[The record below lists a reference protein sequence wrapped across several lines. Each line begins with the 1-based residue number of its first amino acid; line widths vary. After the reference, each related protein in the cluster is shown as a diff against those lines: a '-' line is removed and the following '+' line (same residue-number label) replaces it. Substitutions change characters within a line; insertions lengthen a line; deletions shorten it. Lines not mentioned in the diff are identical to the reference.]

1 MADEARSILD
11 SLMGGDRNAPL
22 PPGTA
27 VPRRKKGRF
36 GDSSQNQNSN
46 QNHSQNNQ
54 PLLLPSTR
62 SRSCYDADADPLYC
76 AWGVNVYELFVNTK
90 SDIGSNPFTP
100 DDGARQEYLRLPK
113 HEQERLG
120 FDSVLFLKLQELV
133 RQCDRTVSRNKEKL
147 EQEIQRNAATKNR
160 TNQHHDYV
168 QDIDE
173 VALTQLAQCQL
184 RRDAV
189 EQELLEI
196 VATME
201 AHIEHQGNLEG
212 QLETLKNTLQE
223 MESKLVAS
231 TVDETNTEKHV
242 DDDNAAAT
250 STDAVPIKSESDAI
264 TEEPQHDE
272 SICIKA
278 DPDATNVKTEDAP
291 TTTTDSTTDDDNKDD
306 TANTTKLELLRLDIE
321 QLTKE
326 LDDVI
331 LKKQRSQFDLA
342 RKIQQYAPLQ
352 ESADQQRKHLHF
364 VKSDITMDKTVCEV
378 SGNFMSARDAD
389 ERIAAHY
396 AGKQYVGWKLVR
408 DKFKEMQQQYGRY
421 GPPRPP
427 PRRDDIGGP
436 GPGPGPIG
444 RNVGGRPDDRYN
456 GRGGGFNNNRGPP
469 PPARGGAGGY
479 SGGGGGRDYDR
490 GGGGRDRDRGGH
502 QGGGYGRGGG
512 YDRDRRDGGGGRWGR

>member
-27 VPRRKKGRF
+27 VPRRKQGRL
-36 GDSSQNQNSN
+36 GASSQNPNSN

-54 PLLLPSTR
+54 PLLLPSKR
-62 SRSCYDADADPLYC
+62 SKSCYDADADPLYC

-90 SDIGSNPFTP
+90 SDLGSNPFTP

-120 FDSVLFLKLQELV
+120 FDSILFLKLQELV

-173 VALTQLAQCQL
+173 AALTQLAQCQL

-189 EQELLEI
+189 EKELLEI

-201 AHIEHQGNLEG
+201 AHIEHQGTIEV
-212 QLETLKNTLQE
+212 QLDAWKKKLQE
-223 MESKLVAS
+223 MEAKVVAS
-231 TVDETNTEKHV
+231 TVDEPNTENHV
-242 DDDNAAAT
+242 DNDDAATT
-250 STDAVPIKSESDAI
+250 STDAVPMKLESEATVPPIKD
-264 TEEPQHDE
+264 EPQQDVHVKVE
-272 SICIKA
+272 
-278 DPDATNVKTEDAP
+278 PEATIVKTEDAA
-291 TTTTDSTTDDDNKDD
+291 TTTGDD
-306 TANTTKLELLRLDIE
+306 TNDDGVNKTSLELLKLDIE

-436 GPGPGPIG
+436 GPGPGPGPIG

-456 GRGGGFNNNRGPP
+456 GRGGGFSNNRGPP

-479 SGGGGGRDYDR
+479 NGGGGGRDYDR
-490 GGGGRDRDRGGH
+490 GSGGSRDRGGH
-502 QGGGYGRGGG
+502 QGGGNGRGGGGG